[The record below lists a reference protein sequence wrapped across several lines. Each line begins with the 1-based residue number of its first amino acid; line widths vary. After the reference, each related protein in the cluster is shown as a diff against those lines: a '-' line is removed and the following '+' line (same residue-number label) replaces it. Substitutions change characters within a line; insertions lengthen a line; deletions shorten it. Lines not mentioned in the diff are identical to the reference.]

1 MEKLLEKYIAYFE
14 SMHNRMITPPELDK
28 ARRDLERLS
37 GGDLRKAELLVN
49 QTIEKGWQKIY
60 RLQEE
65 QIPVSKNGLNTVYQ
79 NDYERD
85 IQEDLKK
92 NYERFQRELKE
103 FREKEAEE
111 LKAKGIVID
120 YSDNSLEAVKARM
133 KLKRELLKI

>member
-1 MEKLLEKYIAYFE
+1 
-14 SMHNRMITPPELDK
+14 MITPPELDK

-60 RLQEE
+60 RLQE
-65 QIPVSKNGLNTVYQ
+65 QSPVSKNGLNTVYQ

-92 NYERFQRELKE
+92 NYKRFQRELKE

-111 LKAKGIVID
+111 LKAIGIVID